1 MKPLEFSQPHL
12 LVAVGLPGSGKT
24 FFAQQFHET
33 FSAPYVDYAYFHE
46 LTGSQELG
54 DVVATELLD
63 QLFLTK
69 RSIVIEGRGE
79 TKQDRALLMQLA
91 QSRGYDILFVW
102 VQTEPQTN
110 HRRAVSGKDAR
121 YTQSQFDDLVES
133 FEHLGKGEPYIVI
146 SGKHTFAS
154 QGRMVL
160 KRLAAH
166 RTAAAGRQQVKAP
179 ERPAE
184 PKIKNHGS
192 RSIIG

>member
-12 LVAVGLPGSGKT
+12 LVTVGLPGAGKT

-46 LTGSQELG
+46 LTGSQDLG

-63 QLFLTK
+63 QLLLTK

-91 QSRGYDILFVW
+91 QSRGYDVLFVW

-121 YTQSQFDDLVES
+121 YSQAQFDDLAES
-133 FEHLGKGEPYIVI
+133 FEHLSKGEPQVVI

-160 KRLAAH
+160 KRLAAQ
-166 RTAAAGRQQVKAP
+166 RIATAGERKVKAP
-179 ERPAE
+179 ERPTE
-184 PKIKNHGS
+184 PKIKNHDG
-192 RSIIG
+192 RIIIG